1 MPVLTPDQFEQLQG
15 LLTEAFDKRDIAELV
30 RTKLGNRLDN
40 LVNPDQRTPD
50 IVFEL
55 LTWIDKRDLHTLEVL
70 LQGAIAVKPGD
81 GTLRAFCERV
91 VPGAL
96 KPFDSQASV
105 KNLTSGLDVL
115 INLKDEPAVR
125 ETVGQVRAEL
135 EDSNEQI
142 DTLKKYKELH
152 DCLHELE
159 VRLSAIA
166 DVIAR
171 AREAAA
177 RRSLG
182 IYARDLRWLAERA
195 RAAIPNLPSR
205 QSEEIWV
212 PDLDACAGDIE
223 RARVSTESA
232 HDPLSDVPIK
242 LRRLLTEAN
251 RINSVLAQL
260 AGQLKLDS
268 FSETMDTIAKRMR
281 ADTRPDDV
289 ALVQLMTGSAAVNV
303 LRSRITQLVHEHY
316 EWQFLSTQLA
326 AADVSPDHQPDK
338 KIVRWSLFKTKL
350 VALCDFAPQEESSQ
364 ELRTLMDRWVAEA
377 SATQPSEAQIAEAE
391 DAFAEFS
398 HTCKLHFFEVDK
410 RLKELCSKMTE
421 VAMPLTALLNVI
433 R

>member
-1 MPVLTPDQFEQLQG
+1 MPLLTADQFKQLQG
-15 LLTEAFDKRDIAELV
+15 LLAEAFDKRDIAELV
-30 RTKLGNRLDN
+30 RTTLGSRLDK
-40 LVNPDQRTPD
+40 LVNPGQSTSD

-55 LTWIDKRDLHTLEVL
+55 LIWTDKRDLHTLEVL
-70 LQGAIAVKPGD
+70 LQGAIAMKPGD
-81 GTLRAFCERV
+81 GALRAFCKRV

-96 KPFDSQASV
+96 KPIDSQVFV

-115 INLKDEPAVR
+115 IHMKDERAVR
-125 ETVGQVRAEL
+125 ETVGQLRAEL
-135 EDSNEQI
+135 EGTNEQI
-142 DTLKKYKELH
+142 ETLKKYKELH

-159 VRLSAIA
+159 VRLPAIA
-166 DVIAR
+166 DGIAR
-171 AREAAA
+171 AKEAAA

-182 IYARDLRWLAERA
+182 IYAMDLRWLAERA

-212 PDLDACAGDIE
+212 PDLAACADDIE
-223 RARVSTESA
+223 RVRVSTKSA

-251 RINSVLAQL
+251 RIDSVLAQL

-268 FSETMDTIAKRMR
+268 FSETMDEIAKRMR
-281 ADTRPDDV
+281 AGARSDDV

-303 LRSRITQLVHEHY
+303 LRSRITLLVHEHY

-326 AADVSPDHQPDK
+326 AADASPDHQPDK
-338 KIVRWSLFKTKL
+338 KIVRWVLFKTKL
-350 VALCDFAPQEESSQ
+350 VALCDLAPQEESSR
-364 ELRTLMDRWVAEA
+364 ELRNLMDRWVAAA
-377 SATQPSEAQIAEAE
+377 SATQQSEAQIAAE

-398 HTCKLHFFEVDK
+398 HACKLHFFQVDK
-410 RLKELCSKMTE
+410 QLKELCSKMTE